1 MAHSADHTK
10 GQREGTQEG
19 QAPRTLFEQEA
30 GHARALVP
38 WKRHRAVLLSPLQL
52 KGKAQSTC

>member
-19 QAPRTLFEQEA
+19 QAPRTLFEREA
-30 GHARALVP
+30 GRARGLVP
-38 WKRHRAVLLSPLQL
+38 WERHGAVLLSPLQP
-52 KGKAQSTC
+52 KGKAQ